1 MLTPIDIV
9 RTFFLT
15 LCNFIFTMDGA
26 PNISPAMIN
35 TLTKLRD
42 ALRAHE
48 LALNQLIPLETRETD
63 ADERLPL
70 SQSLYRGL
78 QTNATIV
85 RFVRDCCDNESHLG
99 GILNKRMRVAFLT
112 AQIET
117 ATTDQRRVIH
127 EYKLA
132 TGRLWEKRRFPHL
145 HTTPQQ
151 SW

>member
-1 MLTPIDIV
+1 MDIV
-9 RTFFLT
+9 RTFFLS
-15 LCNFIFTMDGA
+15 LCNFIFTMNGA

-78 QTNATIV
+78 QTNAMIV
-85 RFVRDCCDNESHLG
+85 RFVRDCCDNERHPG
-99 GILNKRMRVAFLT
+99 GILKKRMRAAFLT
-112 AQIET
+112 AQIEM
-117 ATTDQRRVIH
+117 ATSEQHRAIQ

-132 TGRLWEKRRFPHL
+132 TGRL
-145 HTTPQQ
+145 
-151 SW
+151 